1 MHTRFA
7 AIASILLLAGPSA
20 SQAQEAPQAA
30 DVAAEE
36 VAAEPPP
43 PSPAEEEARAL
54 FSAGRVAF
62 EQGHLDRALEHF
74 QRAYELSPQPG
85 LLFNIGNTYDRLRE
99 DELAI
104 EHLERYLEA
113 LPEAENAEFVRA
125 RIEVLRGQVEERA
138 AAERAHEEERARL
151 VEAANEPPDATAS
164 DVGIA
169 LMIGSGVALL
179 ATIGTGVWWAAT
191 SRQVNDCNPRMGCM
205 NPRELLSRQDAAMG
219 LTVALLVAGLL
230 GEAGG
235 LILFLVSPRGG
246 GEEGE
251 DPAAPAVACGP
262 LGCRGRF

>member
-1 MHTRFA
+1 MHTSFA
-7 AIASILLLAGPSA
+7 AMASILVLAGPA
-20 SQAQEAPQAA
+20 AGHAQDAQEAA
-30 DVAAEE
+30 DVAVEE

-85 LLFNIGNTYDRLRE
+85 LLFNIGNTYDRLRQ

-113 LPEAENAEFVRA
+113 LPEAENADFVRA

-151 VEAANEPPDATAS
+151 IEAANEPPDATAS

-169 LMIGSGVALL
+169 LMIGAAVPLL
-179 ATIGTGVWWAAT
+179 GTIGGGVWWAAT
-191 SRQVNDCNPRMGCM
+191 SRAVDDCDPRRGCM

-219 LTVALLVAGLL
+219 LTIALLITGVL

-235 LILFLVSPRGG
+235 LVLFLVSPRGG
-246 GEEGE
+246 GDT
-251 DPAAPAVACGP
+251 DPAPAVACGP
-262 LGCRGRF
+262 LGCTGRF